1 MRRSTSIFIALNILA
16 AAINYLLYPI
26 LSRILPSAEYVDITV
41 SLSLFTQMS
50 TFLSSVIAVSIS
62 LAKFDKES
70 TAHQRIATLQAV
82 ILKVFLFL
90 ATGFLLVSPFVMQ
103 WANTPAWFAIPITSM
118 MLFSI
123 PVTIISG
130 YFNGK
135 NLIIQLGFV
144 AALSAVLQFGF
155 ALFAALLFH
164 NGFITMVSMSIA
176 QIVTLATIHLVF
188 RNSQLP
194 KTSPKAVLDIKIRS
208 PKTYRLIRYTV
219 ASGVA
224 VLAISLVQLLDLV
237 TAQRLAEVNIK
248 QYTDLYILGRVI
260 FFAGMMLVWPFLGGI
275 NIKQLRA
282 NLKPL
287 FKLIAF
293 FVSLLVA
300 MMGLLWV
307 ASESLTKVMFGA
319 TYAFDSV
326 GAIVFLSMIYKV
338 LLLILTVIV
347 LYFIVIRNAS
357 AVWLSVIV
365 SASLFIAS
373 WIVPSSTSIAQLLL
387 ILNLIASIATVIG
400 IAQVLRVSLALP
412 NRP

>member
-62 LAKFDKES
+62 LTKFDKES
-70 TAHQRIATLQAV
+70 TAHRRIATLQAV

-90 ATGFLLVSPFVMQ
+90 ATGFLLASPFVMQ
-103 WANTPAWFAIPITSM
+103 WANTPAWFAVPITSM

-144 AALSAVLQFGF
+144 TALSAVLQFGF

-176 QIVTLATIHLVF
+176 QIVTLTTIHLVF

-208 PKTYRLIRYTV
+208 PETYRLIRYTV

-275 NIKQLRA
+275 NIKQLHA

-287 FKLIAF
+287 LKLTAF

-300 MMGLLWV
+300 MIGLLWV
-307 ASESLTKVMFGA
+307 ASEPLTQVMFGVA
-319 TYAFDSV
+319 YTFDSV
-326 GAIVFLSMIYKV
+326 GVIVFLSMIYKV
-338 LLLILTVIV
+338 LLLILTVII

-373 WIVPSSTSIAQLLL
+373 WVVPSSTSIAQLLL
-387 ILNLIASIATVIG
+387 ILNLIASVATVVG
-400 IAQVLRVSLALP
+400 VAQVLRVSLTLP

>member
-16 AAINYLLYPI
+16 AAVNYLLYPI

-70 TAHQRIATLQAV
+70 TAHRRIATLQAV

-90 ATGFLLVSPFVMQ
+90 ATGFLLASPFVMQ

-194 KTSPKAVLDIKIRS
+194 KTSPKAVLDIKICS
-208 PKTYRLIRYTV
+208 PKTYRLIRYMV

-319 TYAFDSV
+319 TYAFDSI

>member
-70 TAHQRIATLQAV
+70 TAHRRIATLQAV

-90 ATGFLLVSPFVMQ
+90 ATGFLLASPFVMQ
-103 WANTPAWFAIPITSM
+103 WANTPAWFAVPITSM

-144 AALSAVLQFGF
+144 TALS
-155 ALFAALLFH
+155 ALLFH

-208 PKTYRLIRYTV
+208 PETYRLIRYTV

-237 TAQRLAEVNIK
+237 TAQRLDEVNIK

-275 NIKQLRA
+275 NIKQLHA

-287 FKLIAF
+287 LKLTAF
-293 FVSLLVA
+293 FVSLLIA
-300 MMGLLWV
+300 MIGLLWV
-307 ASESLTKVMFGA
+307 ASEPLTQVMFGVA
-319 TYAFDSV
+319 YTFDSV
-326 GAIVFLSMIYKV
+326 GTIVFLSMIYKV
-338 LLLILTVIV
+338 LLLILTVII

-373 WIVPSSTSIAQLLL
+373 WVVPSSTSIAQLLL
-387 ILNLIASIATVIG
+387 ILNLIASVATVVG
-400 IAQVLRVSLALP
+400 VAQVLRVSLTLP

>member
-1 MRRSTSIFIALNILA
+1 MLFRS
-16 AAINYLLYPI
+16 
-26 LSRILPSAEYVDITV
+26 
-41 SLSLFTQMS
+41 
-50 TFLSSVIAVSIS
+50 
-62 LAKFDKES
+62 
-70 TAHQRIATLQAV
+70 
-82 ILKVFLFL
+82 
-90 ATGFLLVSPFVMQ
+90 FVMQ
-103 WANTPAWFAIPITSM
+103 WANTPAWFAVPITSM

-144 AALSAVLQFGF
+144 TALSAVLQFGF

-208 PKTYRLIRYTV
+208 PETYRLIRYTV

-224 VLAISLVQLLDLV
+224 VLAISLVQLLDLITV
-237 TAQRLAEVNIK
+237 QRLAEVNIK

-275 NIKQLRA
+275 NIKQLHA

-287 FKLIAF
+287 LKLITF
-293 FVSLLVA
+293 FVSLLIA
-300 MMGLLWV
+300 MIGLLWV
-307 ASESLTKVMFGA
+307 ASEPLTQVMFGVA
-319 TYAFDSV
+319 YTFDSV

-338 LLLILTVIV
+338 LLLILTVII

-365 SASLFIAS
+365 SAGLFIAS

-387 ILNLIASIATVIG
+387 ILNLIASVATVVG
-400 IAQVLRVSLALP
+400 VAQVLRVSLTLP